1 MLMMGV
7 MFLLLRDIGYFTEII
22 RQQSFSKAAQTLY
35 VSQPALSQAVSR
47 LEEEFGQKLLHR
59 NKGAIIPTEAG
70 KILAEEGESMLRISE
85 RIHVKMSDILNLH
98 TGRITV
104 GISHLYGKYYFS
116 HIMPTFINRYPE
128 IKVHVV
134 EDTSSKL
141 EQLLEDGIID
151 LAFFS
156 TPSSSK
162 KQEQQYLFTEPLL
175 FAVPPNHPINRRYP
189 QDGLHLH
196 TISLSLF
203 KDDNFL
209 MIKAGQRLHDIG
221 YALCAKAGFI
231 PQVVFESGNSELI
244 NTFIAKGLGVGFLPM
259 AVRSTCL
266 PEHRAVY
273 YLLDDPDASR
283 RYVVSYQKNRSLS
296 LAAQRFIEV
305 AQEISHQFGTVDI
318 ERIDQRI

>member
-1 MLMMGV
+1 ML
-7 MFLLLRDIGYFTEII
+7 LKDIGYFREIVML
-22 RQQSFSKAAQTLY
+22 QSFSKAAQSLY
-35 VSQPALSQAVSR
+35 ISQPALSQAVSR
-47 LEEEFGQKLLHR
+47 LEEEFGLKLLHR
-59 NKGAIIPTEAG
+59 NKGAVIPTEAG
-70 KILAEEGESMLRISE
+70 KILAEEGDSILRISE
-85 RIHVKMSDILNLH
+85 RIQAKMSDILNLH
-98 TGRITV
+98 TGAVTV

-116 HIMPTFINRYPE
+116 HIMPNFINRYPDVK
-128 IKVHVV
+128 IQVL

-141 EQLLEDGIID
+141 EKLLQDGVVD

-162 KQEQQYLFTEPLL
+162 DLMQQYLFTEPLL

-189 QDGLHLH
+189 QDGLHLY
-196 TISLSLF
+196 TVPLSLF
-203 KDDNFL
+203 RDDSFL

-221 YALCAKAGFI
+221 YTLCARAGFV

-244 NTFIAKGLGVGFLPM
+244 NTFIAGGMGVGFLPM

-273 YLLDDPDASR
+273 YLLDDPAASR
-283 RYVVSYQKNRSLS
+283 RYVVSYRRDRSLS

-305 AQEISHQFGTVDI
+305 AKEISHQFGTIDL
-318 ERIDQRI
+318 ERIDE